1 MKKFKFSLETLLKIT
16 TATEKEQKSIL
27 AGINNEINH
36 INSLIEKNRNATLAA
51 LDESAGSVTLFDF
64 TRYNNY
70 IEYLKKKREEL
81 ALMLVQKEFERENA
95 QKKLIEIMTK
105 RKSYEKLREK
115 QFEIYK
121 KEVEAEEAKLLDD
134 YMSGKR

>member
-16 TATEKEQKSIL
+16 MAEEKEQKSIL

-36 INSLIEKNRNATLAA
+36 LNTLIEQNKNEMLEIQKTGGTLTA
-51 LDESAGSVTLFDF
+51 LFDF
-64 TRYNNY
+64 MRYNNY
-70 IEYLKKKREEL
+70 VTYLRQKREEFSVE
-81 ALMLVQKEFERENA
+81 LVEKEFERENA
-95 QKKLIEIMTK
+95 QNKLIEIMTN